1 MPEKMI
7 VYPEI
12 PEAESIDKGLDTAR
26 DIGACLLKGVIDVEL
41 LRGVVSH
48 ILTGED
54 PDGDEPEVDAAEL
67 YIDEALGLMRR
78 KIGFFEDLRKSLQE
92 RGLPEH
98 NSLQLTTPE
107 IGDTIRAHADD
118 VLESD
123 DLGLHG
129 ITVLIPVYH
138 GGRVAAYPDG
148 VFQVAN
154 APDDS
159 RVLRVYRRNPG
170 VAKPRPVM
178 PGDALALR
186 QRNGKLPPAV
196 HTSRSVP
203 GPEDDIDAWTTEFAS
218 AEDPDKIVTGRRMF
232 FALDSVRKV
241 IR

>member
-1 MPEKMI
+1 MT

-12 PEAESIDKGLDTAR
+12 PEATCISEGLDTAR

-54 PDGDEPEVDAAEL
+54 PDGDEPEVDPAEL
-67 YIDEALGLMRR
+67 CIEEALDLLRK
-78 KIGFFEDLRKSLQE
+78 KIGFFEDLHKSLQE
-92 RGLPEH
+92 KGLPMH
-98 NSLQLTTPE
+98 NSLQLITPK

-123 DLGLHG
+123 DLKLHG

-138 GGRVAAYPDG
+138 GGRAAAYPDG

-159 RVLRVYRRNPG
+159 RELRVYRRKPG

-186 QRNGKLPPAV
+186 QRNGNLPPAV
-196 HTSRSVP
+196 HTSKSVP
-203 GPEDDIDAWTTEFAS
+203 GPEDDIEAWTTEFAS
-218 AEDPDKIVTGRRMF
+218 AKEPDKIATGLRMF
-232 FALDSVRKV
+232 FALDSIRKV